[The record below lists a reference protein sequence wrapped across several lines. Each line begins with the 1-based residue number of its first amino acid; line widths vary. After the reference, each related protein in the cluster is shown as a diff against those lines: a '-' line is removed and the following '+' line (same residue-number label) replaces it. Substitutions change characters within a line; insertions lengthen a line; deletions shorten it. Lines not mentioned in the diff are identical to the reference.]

1 MKKITLF
8 DILLTIILFSGI
20 ILIIFYNFFYKI
32 NSGSEL
38 FIESSDARYFY
49 NLDGKKVIEIEGV
62 LGKTLIEIDNGKF
75 RFIESPCPHKDC
87 IKMGWVSYPNYP
99 VICLPN
105 KVSAYIISRKE
116 NNLYDGVTQ

>member
-38 FIESSDARYFY
+38 FIESPDARYY
-49 NLDGKKVIEIEGV
+49 YKLEGKKIIEIEGV
-62 LGKTLIEIDNGKF
+62 IGKTLIEIDDRKF

-105 KVSAYIISRKE
+105 KVSAYIVSKKI